1 MIRFSLTSIFLH
13 TYIYIY
19 RIFLERCENMN
30 IKWLTESISDYYFEI
45 LKMSGEL
52 IVDESDINQLAT
64 EKSEYVIMISDSIKE
79 KFEQSFQHYFL
90 NIGID
95 LDTNKLIMDM
105 ERDKGVRIRSDIY
118 PYRVNNIISNERLV
132 KNLLSF
138 VGDQRK
144 FYFDFL
150 EEEWRFLSE
159 VIER

>member
-1 MIRFSLTSIFLH
+1 
-13 TYIYIY
+13 
-19 RIFLERCENMN
+19 MN